1 MTLTR
6 ILELIQEHGEF
17 AYSFVFSY
25 IAGSNSLMMPLFAG
39 YAAHLEAF
47 SWGKLIL
54 ACWAGSFF
62 GDTVRFWIGRRW
74 GRACFRFSPNLER
87 RADTIARL
95 IDRHYLWMIMIHRY
109 PHGIRVLAGLAFGMS
124 RVSWPAFLG
133 LNFVS
138 AGVWALIVVS
148 AGYSFGHLSEET
160 VGSAA
165 SGASFA
171 VLLVFL
177 GLAWFLSRKLDEAIE
192 RR

>member
-6 ILELIQEHGEF
+6 ILEWIQQHGDV

-25 IAGSNSLMMPLFAG
+25 VAGSNSLLVPLFAG
-39 YAAHLEAF
+39 YAVHLEAF

-54 ACWAGSFF
+54 VCWAASFF

-74 GRACFRFSPNLER
+74 GRACFRFSANLER
-87 RADTIARL
+87 KADIMAKL
-95 IDRHYLWMIMIHRY
+95 IDRHYLWMIMAHRY
-109 PHGIRVLAGLAFGMS
+109 PQGLRALAGLAFGMS
-124 RVSWPAFLG
+124 RVPLPTFLA

-138 AGVWALIVVS
+138 AGLWAVIVVS

-160 VGSAA
+160 MGNAA

-171 VLLVFL
+171 MLVVFL
-177 GLAWFLSRKLDEAIE
+177 GLAWLLSRKLDEAIE